1 MKTRDGRTR
10 GASVPSLFVSIRYR
24 SIKAR
29 HPVLKRIV
37 SLLIAF
43 PVAVALIAIAV
54 ANRHTVKLVLDPFR
68 PEAPALSVSLPFY
81 AYLFGALLIGVLA
94 GGAAAWIGQ
103 GRWRRTAR
111 NRTQE
116 AMRWRAEADR
126 LARERDAN
134 VQSAGGSGARHLAIA
149 GKR

>member
-1 MKTRDGRTR
+1 M
-10 GASVPSLFVSIRYR
+10 
-24 SIKAR
+24 
-29 HPVLKRIV
+29 LKRIA
-37 SLLIAF
+37 SLLVAI
-43 PVAVALIAIAV
+43 PVAVLLVAIAV

-94 GGAAAWIGQ
+94 GGAAAWLGQ

-111 NRTQE
+111 HRTQE

-126 LARERDAN
+126 LASERDAQ
-134 VQSAGGSGARHLAIA
+134 VQGSGSGSGVHGGRQLAVA

>member
-1 MKTRDGRTR
+1 M
-10 GASVPSLFVSIRYR
+10 
-24 SIKAR
+24 
-29 HPVLKRIV
+29 LKRIA
-37 SLLIAF
+37 SLLVAI
-43 PVAVALIAIAV
+43 PVAVLLVAIAV

-94 GGAAAWIGQ
+94 GGAAAWLGQ

-111 NRTQE
+111 HRTQE

-126 LARERDAN
+126 LASERDAQ
-134 VQSAGGSGARHLAIA
+134 VQGSGAHGGRQLAVA